1 MFEKEIKF
9 ITDFSLNKIK
19 KLGAFFTFE
28 QLQSLDL
35 HPSIIK
41 YINAELDYL
50 IFQDRQ
56 KLLKK
61 SAFDYTDQKIQQYFD
76 AISQDIKKNK
86 RISFEDAKSLIMQ
99 AASFTAN
106 YIVRPKWSLTKFIYN
121 EDQLKS
127 TDEIKLSLNYLYY
140 YDYLGN
146 VLLSYLEKKK
156 ALNLSL
162 IDFEVTLNKIN
173 KELFGGHSQQL
184 INNSLV
190 SMADFFNIGGTNKK
204 ISLLYVE
211 LFLKEKDL
219 IDYLFRV
226 RRSLPVDARQKFE
239 IAEIKKIL
247 YTPTKVDDSEIAAVK
262 EQIEEEKKP
271 VLSEPEVSDP
281 VDEQVKE
288 ETETTIKEEN
298 EELPVEPEVSES
310 KDQQLKEKPE
320 IEEKIEK
327 PEEDKTE
334 EKPIEIPLR
343 HKEEEKTVIDEI
355 SDEEYF
361 NLPDNDEKETE
372 ENTNNPDIEFEEKSK
387 IDEEDILSE
396 LSADDEL
403 LEAFDSQLKALEEE
417 SKLFIGEE
425 DSFDEKNEIKEDEF
439 ILEDKSE
446 ATEEKPDLFGEELES
461 VTEEPEDKS
470 KENAIEEEG
479 KTTEE
484 TKPEIPLREKDVFS
498 YLSDKEIDKI
508 VDGVFNEDRE
518 DFANTMEKISEC
530 ITYEEATEI
539 LKSVFFSYRVNPYTR
554 DAVTLTNAVSNYFK
568 QI

>member
-35 HPSIIK
+35 HPSIIR

-50 IFQDRQ
+50 IFQDRK

-61 SAFDYTDQKIQQYFD
+61 SAFDYSDQKIQQYFD
-76 AISQDIKKNK
+76 AISEEIKKNK
-86 RISFEDAKSLIMQ
+86 SISFEDAKSLVMQ

-127 TDEIKLSLNYLYY
+127 TDEIKLSLSYLYY
-140 YDYLGN
+140 YDYLKN
-146 VLLSYLEKKK
+146 VLLSFLEKKK
-156 ALNLSL
+156 TVNLSL
-162 IDFEVTLNKIN
+162 IDFEVALNKIN
-173 KELFGGHSQQL
+173 KALFSEHSKQL
-184 INNSLV
+184 IDNSLV
-190 SMADFFNIGGTNKK
+190 SMADFFNIGGTDKK
-204 ISLLYVE
+204 ISPLYVE

-239 IAEIKKIL
+239 IEEIQKIL
-247 YTPTKVDDSEIAAVK
+247 YTPTKVDESEIATVK
-262 EQIEEEKKP
+262 KEIEEEKEP
-271 VLSEPEVSDP
+271 VQSEPKVSEPSEPEV
-281 VDEQVKE
+281 EQLKEDTETKVETEDKKE
-288 ETETTIKEEN
+288 ETE
-298 EELPVEPEVSES
+298 VES
-310 KDQQLKEKPE
+310 
-320 IEEKIEK
+320 
-327 PEEDKTE
+327 TE
-334 EKPIEIPLR
+334 EEPIEIPLR
-343 HKEEEKTVIDEI
+343 HDEEEKKVMDEV

-361 NLPDNDEKETE
+361 HLPDNEPEGTE
-372 ENTNNPDIEFEEKSK
+372 EMTSGADTEMEEKPK

-417 SKLFIGEE
+417 SKLIIDEVE
-425 DSFDEKNEIKEDEF
+425 PFDEKNQIKEDEL
-439 ILEDKSE
+439 IPEDKTKKADE
-446 ATEEKPDLFGEELES
+446 IPDSFGEEPES
-461 VTEEPEDKS
+461 VIEESVDNSEV
-470 KENAIEEEG
+470 NIIEEEEPPV
-479 KTTEE
+479 EE
-484 TKPEIPLREKDVFS
+484 PKPEIPFREKDVFS
-498 YLSDKEIDKI
+498 YLSNKDIDKI
-508 VDGVFNEDRE
+508 VAGVFNDDRE

-530 ITYEEATEI
+530 ITYDEATEI

-554 DAVTLTNAVSNYFK
+554 DAVTLTNSVSNYFN
-568 QI
+568 QA

>member
-35 HPSIIK
+35 HPSIIR

-50 IFQDRQ
+50 IFQDRK

-61 SAFDYTDQKIQQYFD
+61 SAFDYSDQKIQQYFD
-76 AISQDIKKNK
+76 AISEEIKKNK
-86 RISFEDAKSLIMQ
+86 SISFEDAKSLVMQ

-127 TDEIKLSLNYLYY
+127 TDEIKLSLSYLYY
-140 YDYLGN
+140 YDYLKN
-146 VLLSYLEKKK
+146 VLLSFLEKKK
-156 ALNLSL
+156 TVNLSL
-162 IDFEVTLNKIN
+162 IDFEVALNKIN
-173 KELFGGHSQQL
+173 KALFSEHSKQL
-184 INNSLV
+184 IDNSLI
-190 SMADFFNIGGTNKK
+190 SMADFFNIGGTDKK
-204 ISLLYVE
+204 ISPLYVE

-239 IAEIKKIL
+239 IEEIQKIL
-247 YTPTKVDDSEIAAVK
+247 YTPTKVDESEIATVK
-262 EQIEEEKKP
+262 KEIEEEKEP
-271 VLSEPEVSDP
+271 VQSEPKVSEPSEPEV
-281 VDEQVKE
+281 EQLKEDTETKVETEDKKE
-288 ETETTIKEEN
+288 ETE
-298 EELPVEPEVSES
+298 VES
-310 KDQQLKEKPE
+310 
-320 IEEKIEK
+320 
-327 PEEDKTE
+327 TE
-334 EKPIEIPLR
+334 EEPIEIPLR
-343 HKEEEKTVIDEI
+343 HDEEEKKVMDEV

-361 NLPDNDEKETE
+361 HLPDNEPEGTE
-372 ENTNNPDIEFEEKSK
+372 EMTSGADTEMEEKPK

-417 SKLFIGEE
+417 SKLIIDEVE
-425 DSFDEKNEIKEDEF
+425 PFDEKNQIKEDEL
-439 ILEDKSE
+439 IPEDKTKKADE
-446 ATEEKPDLFGEELES
+446 IPDSFGEEPES
-461 VTEEPEDKS
+461 VIEESVDNSEV
-470 KENAIEEEG
+470 NIIEEEEPPV
-479 KTTEE
+479 EE
-484 TKPEIPLREKDVFS
+484 PKPEIPFREKDVFS
-498 YLSDKEIDKI
+498 YLSNKDIDKI
-508 VDGVFNEDRE
+508 VAGVFNDDRE

-530 ITYEEATEI
+530 ITYDEATEI

-554 DAVTLTNAVSNYFK
+554 DAVTLTNSVSNYFN
-568 QI
+568 QA